1 MTIFNTQ
8 TFSRTRI
15 TGQTINSTTGYVSA
29 GTSSTSSNL
38 TGNIQPA
45 GKKEIER
52 LPEGLQSKETILIIT
67 TNELRINDTINY
79 SSVDYSVAIVE
90 NFTGHLTVGQ
100 YEAIAVKKDNQAV

>member
-15 TGQTINSTTGYVSA
+15 TGKTISSTTGIVSA
-29 GTSSTSSNL
+29 GTSSTSSGL

-52 LPEGLQSKETILIIT
+52 LPEGLQSKESILIIT

-79 SSVDYSVAIVE
+79 NSVDFSVAIVE
-90 NFTGHLTVGQ
+90 NFTGHLSIGQ
-100 YEAIAVKKDNQAV
+100 YEAIAVKKDNQGI